1 MKENA
6 GKPHFEPDLGLLDP
20 NLGQK
25 KIRGFSSTKY
35 QTLSQAA
42 ILCNIKEN

>member
-25 KIRGFSSTKY
+25 KFQRFQLY
-35 QTLSQAA
+35 
-42 ILCNIKEN
+42 